1 MSFYF
6 RTQLFLFRLLDD
18 WLTLLRD
25 FRLNFPFCKHWLD
38 LCWHKSKLRR
48 LEHYLAILF
57 CLPAIVVRRF
67 VLLWLLFKEGV
78 ADLNLLSRVEYTLA
92 NWLPL
97 QTYFRVK
104 AVGFAPG
111 SLRYKLFA
119 GFDVL
124 ACWIQQTWLLVQLN
138 LTYTNIGFQFADWLQ
153 NLIWCNWGSPFTFL
167 IAFKNVSC
175 WRVRPIVFVPR
186 INVAVF
192 FLILWSLKSWIV
204 GFYYQ
209 GKNLC

>member
-1 MSFYF
+1 M
-6 RTQLFLFRLLDD
+6 
-18 WLTLLRD
+18 TLLRD
-25 FRLNFPFCKHWLD
+25 LRLNFRFCKNWLD

-57 CLPAIVVRRF
+57 CLPDIVVPRF

-92 NWLPL
+92 NWFFI

-111 SLRYKLFA
+111 PLGSKLFA

-124 ACWIQQTWLLVQLN
+124 ACWIQQTWLLMQLN
-138 LTYTNIGFQFADWLQ
+138 LTYTNIGFQFVDWLQ
-153 NLIWCNWGSPFTFL
+153 NLVWCNWSGPFTFL
-167 IAFKNVSC
+167 IAFNNVSC

-192 FLILWSLKSWIV
+192 FLIFGCLKPWIV
-204 GFYYQ
+204 CFYNQ
-209 GKNLC
+209 GKYLC